1 MYAWM
6 FGATHYE
13 ILNTGRKRNFIG
25 FIGKRGV
32 KRNSNPLSL
41 PQRGRTQLLP
51 LGVNM

>member
-6 FGATHYE
+6 FGAIYYE
-13 ILNTGRKRNFIG
+13 ILQTGRKRNFIG

-41 PQRGRTQLLP
+41 HQRRRTQLLP
-51 LGVNM
+51 LGKDM